1 MKKYISKIKTKTIWG
16 SLFLA
21 AGIFL
26 GWVLFHPSTNGN
38 HSGDRPEGF
47 SGSPEQVVA
56 GTHDHPEGTTWT
68 CSMHPQIRREEP
80 GQCPICG
87 MDLIP
92 VSDLDTGAPDV
103 DPEELGMTE
112 SAAKLAEV
120 QTLRIERGKP
130 VREILLQGKV
140 KADERRISVLTAR
153 FGGRIEKLYVS
164 FTGEQ
169 VQQGERLALMY
180 SPELVTAQREL
191 IEAARGRDEQPGL
204 YRAARSRLELWD
216 LTGAQIDAIIEKGE
230 PELYFDVR
238 SPIGGTVTKKHVSPG
253 DYVNEGSAL
262 FEVIDLT
269 RVWIMFDAY
278 ESNLPWISK
287 GDMVS
292 YQVQSIP
299 GLTFTGRV
307 AYIDPFIH
315 PETRVAGIR
324 VEQDNPRLILKPDMF
339 VRGKAESQIAGNSE
353 KILIPSS
360 SILWT
365 GKRAVVYVRVPG
377 RDRPTFRYR
386 EITLGPAAGDQY
398 VVESG
403 LQEGEEIVVNGAF
416 RIDAA
421 AQLAGKPSMMNREGG
436 EVAVAVEAF
445 KKQLQEIFQTYISM
459 KNAFVGSDP
468 HKAAAFGQDVQ
479 AALKAADMDLL
490 NPGAHIEWMQL
501 LEKMNGSL
509 ENISDRHDIEIQRKE
524 FAKLN
529 QALYEA
535 VKTFG
540 LQEGTVYYQFCPMAL
555 DNKGAY
561 WLSTSE
567 EIRNPYFGD
576 AMLHCGE
583 TVETFEF

>member
-1 MKKYISKIKTKTIWG
+1 MKKYISKIKKKTIWG

-26 GWVLFHPSTNGN
+26 GWVLFHPNTNGN
-38 HSGDRPEGF
+38 HPGDRPTDL

-56 GTHDHPEGTTWT
+56 GTHDHSGETTWT

-92 VSDLDTGAPDV
+92 VSDMNEGGQVL

-120 QTLRIERGKP
+120 QTLRVERGRP
-130 VREILLQGKV
+130 VQELLLQGKV

-153 FGGRIEKLYVS
+153 FGGRIEKLYVN
-164 FTGEQ
+164 FTGER
-169 VQQGERLALMY
+169 VQQGEKLASLY

-230 PELYFDVR
+230 PVLYFDVR
-238 SPIGGTVTKKHVSPG
+238 SPIGGTVTKKHVSSG

-278 ESNLPWISK
+278 ESDLPWISK
-287 GDMVS
+287 GDKVS
-292 YQVQSIP
+292 YQLQSFP
-299 GLTFTGRV
+299 GQTFTGRV

-315 PETRVAGIR
+315 PDTRVAGIR
-324 VEQDNPRLILKPDMF
+324 VEQDNPRLIFKPEMF
-339 VRGKAESQIAGNSE
+339 VRGKVESQIAGGSE
-353 KILIPSS
+353 ALLIPSS

-365 GKRAVVYVRVPG
+365 GKRAVVYVRVPD

-403 LQEGEEIVVNGAF
+403 LQEGEEIVVNGVF

-436 EVAVAVEAF
+436 EVAVTVEAF
-445 KKQLQEIFQTYISM
+445 KKQLQELFQTYISM
-459 KNAFVGSDP
+459 KDAFVESDP
-468 HKAAAFGQDVQ
+468 HKVAAFGQDLH
-479 AALKAADMDLL
+479 AALEAVDVDLL
-490 NPGAHIEWMQL
+490 NPDAHVDWMHL
-501 LEKMNGSL
+501 AGRMNQSL
-509 ENISDRHDIEIQRKE
+509 ETISERHDIEIQRNE
-524 FAKLN
+524 FAGFN

-535 VKTFG
+535 VKAFG
-540 LQEGTVYYQFCPMAL
+540 LQEGTIYYQFCPMAL
-555 DNKGAY
+555 DNNGAY

-576 AMLHCGE
+576 AMLRCGE
-583 TVETFEF
+583 TRETFEF

>member
-1 MKKYISKIKTKTIWG
+1 M
-16 SLFLA
+16 
-21 AGIFL
+21 
-26 GWVLFHPSTNGN
+26 
-38 HSGDRPEGF
+38 
-47 SGSPEQVVA
+47 VA